1 MMKLK
6 SLLRVDTACGNVC
19 LHVNC
24 AQVLQHLKTIGEA
37 NLHCAVAMLEPI
49 PIYRILISRMPVLKM
64 WNVYRQVQKSDR
76 INSDRQSGSD
86 QLGLTRTVSD
96 HEKQNIK

>member
-1 MMKLK
+1 MMKFK

-37 NLHCAVAMLEPI
+37 NLHCAVAMLEP
-49 PIYRILISRMPVLKM
+49 
-64 WNVYRQVQKSDR
+64 
-76 INSDRQSGSD
+76 
-86 QLGLTRTVSD
+86 TVRARN
-96 HEKQNIK
+96 EIC